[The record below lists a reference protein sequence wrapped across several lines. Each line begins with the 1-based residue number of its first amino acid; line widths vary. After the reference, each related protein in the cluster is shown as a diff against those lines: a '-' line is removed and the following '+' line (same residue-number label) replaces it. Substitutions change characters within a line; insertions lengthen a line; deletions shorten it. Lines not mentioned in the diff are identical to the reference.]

1 MNKLV
6 NEHHL
11 PIGIVTAD
19 FNFIGNVN
27 PLLFVQEVISGQA
40 MSRVKELNYK
50 VIGSTSIFFKTLS
63 LSLRIFFNCERR
75 TPTLT
80 FSGNVP
86 HFLRKLFVE
95 EV

>member
-27 PLLFVQEVISGQA
+27 PLLFVQEVVSGHA
-40 MSRVKELNYK
+40 MSRVK
-50 VIGSTSIFFKTLS
+50 GSTSIFFKTLS